1 MLNMNLS
8 VLNVTQRL
16 VLRCKTAIKARF
28 NGGLKGENV
37 LDRFEI
43 KRKSDIQIATD
54 ELMNSITKHLWEQ
67 NGYMNVYYMGIIQYL
82 KMLADTLGENHYLSR
97 RELLDIINSF
107 NDCDGVTDE
116 VKKLIRTIL
125 DEFNYKKKKPKYSI
139 GESFYIDYTEPTLDG
154 ERVLSVHSNYR
165 IIKIDDVSYEDVY
178 YRLIKRN
185 GTDEI
190 LVREDILD
198 RSKKI

>member
-1 MLNMNLS
+1 MRAPLL
-8 VLNVTQRL
+8 QRWHWL
-16 VLRCKTAIKARF
+16 EKTVPFYIHFTAVIED
-28 NGGLKGENV
+28 NYEEV
-37 LDRFEI
+37 
-43 KRKSDIQIATD
+43 S
-54 ELMNSITKHLWEQ
+54 
-67 NGYMNVYYMGIIQYL
+67 
-82 KMLADTLGENHYLSR
+82 
-97 RELLDIINSF
+97 INSF

-116 VKKLIRTIL
+116 VKKLIKTIL
-125 DEFNYKKKKPKYSI
+125 DEFNYKKKTPKYCI
-139 GESFYIDYTEPTLDG
+139 GETFYIDYVEPTLDG
-154 ERVLSVHSNYR
+154 ERVISVQSNYR